1 MAGTAGGMA
10 VMTGPVDRVRVGCE
24 VKVGSGDGAV
34 EVGVGCGMVA
44 VICTVSAV
52 QPNNAMTID
61 PSATKAAN
69 FRIGR

>member
-1 MAGTAGGMA
+1 MA
-10 VMTGPVDRVRVGCE
+10 VMTGPVDRVGVGCE
-24 VKVGSGDGAV
+24 VKVGSGDGIAAV
-34 EVGVGCGMVA
+34 EVGCGMVA
-44 VICTVSAV
+44 VTCTGSAV

>member
-1 MAGTAGGMA
+1 MA
-10 VMTGPVDRVRVGCE
+10 VMTGPVDRVGVGCE
-24 VKVGSGDGAV
+24 VKVGSGDGVV
-34 EVGVGCGMVA
+34 EVGCGMVA
-44 VICTVSAV
+44 VTCTGSAV